1 LTLGKLQ
8 SSGNACL
15 TSFARTSTPCGESI
29 SSIFPM
35 GACGI
40 RCPAPGQTR
49 QAGKRMKAIILATA
63 TAIILLVVVTIAFR
77 FYQTAQ
83 RARQMTLIYLGCVI
97 LSALI
102 WFATPVDLGFLAP
115 SLLIEPGWLDFSL
128 MVFFFSAAFFGGAL
142 QLYNLAD
149 RGFSLRILIDVEE
162 TNSDVVDADWLVANY
177 AGGRGLTW
185 MYGKRIEGLLETKLV
200 DRKAEM
206 IELTSKGERAAAVL
220 LAVRRFLRLEPQ
232 S

>member
-1 LTLGKLQ
+1 
-8 SSGNACL
+8 
-15 TSFARTSTPCGESI
+15 
-29 SSIFPM
+29 
-35 GACGI
+35 
-40 RCPAPGQTR
+40 
-49 QAGKRMKAIILATA
+49 MKAIILATA

-102 WFATPVDLGFLAP
+102 WFATPVDVGFLAP

-128 MVFFFSAAFFGGAL
+128 MLFFFSAAFFGGAL

-149 RGFSLRILIDVEE
+149 RGFSLRILIDVEQ
-162 TNSDVVDADWLVANY
+162 TDSHAIDADWLVANY
-177 AGGRGLTW
+177 AGGKGLTW
-185 MYGKRIEGLLETKLV
+185 MYAKRIEGLLETKLV
-200 DRKAEM
+200 DRKAEI

-220 LAVRRFLRLEPQ
+220 LAVHRFLRLEPQ

>member
-1 LTLGKLQ
+1 
-8 SSGNACL
+8 
-15 TSFARTSTPCGESI
+15 
-29 SSIFPM
+29 
-35 GACGI
+35 
-40 RCPAPGQTR
+40 
-49 QAGKRMKAIILATA
+49 
-63 TAIILLVVVTIAFR
+63 
-77 FYQTAQ
+77 
-83 RARQMTLIYLGCVI
+83 MTLIYLGCVI
-97 LSALI
+97 LAALI
-102 WFATPVDLGFLAP
+102 WFATSVDLGFLAP

-128 MVFFFSAAFFGGAL
+128 MLFFFSAAFFGGAL

-162 TNSDVVDADWLVANY
+162 TDSDAVDADWLVANY

-200 DRKAEM
+200 DRKADM

-220 LAVRRFLRLEPQ
+220 LAIHRFLRLEPQ